1 MAYVTIITDKENSSW
16 STQVNDKMTPMQCL
30 KYFEQWNRGEDVS
43 PFQVMQV
50 VHVDNEGNKTTLNTE
65 YYATRFE
72 TCKSAMQELREKGY
86 SHIAALIWS
95 DLLKKQSLT
104 YVKPEKIFIS

>member
-1 MAYVTIITDKENSSW
+1 MAYVTVITDKENSSW

-43 PFQVMQV
+43 PFQVMQI
-50 VHVDNEGNKTTLNTE
+50 VHTDNEGNKTTLNSE
-65 YYATRFE
+65 YYTKRFE
-72 TCKSAMQELREKGY
+72 TRAETMRQLREKGY
-86 SHIAALIWS
+86 SHIAGLIWS
-95 DLLKKQSLT
+95 DLLKQQKLT

>member
-16 STQVNDKMTPMQCL
+16 STQVSDRMSPMQCL
-30 KYFEQWNRGEDVS
+30 KYFEQWNKGEDVS
-43 PFQVMQV
+43 PFQVMQI
-50 VHVDNEGNKTTLNTE
+50 VHVDNDGKKTTLNSE

-72 TCKSAMQELREKGY
+72 TRAETMKQLREKGY
-86 SHIAALIWS
+86 SHIAGLIWS
-95 DLLKKQSLT
+95 DLLKDQKMS